1 MNHSLIRRSAAEG
14 VGTAGLVLSAFGGGH
29 FATKLGANS
38 AEAAIIGTL
47 AVVGTL
53 VAVLH
58 AIGPL
63 TGGHVNPAVTIAAWA
78 DRGITRIEAL
88 AYVASQLMVAVVGA
102 IMANLLWHVTTLAPG
117 RGSVTT
123 TSLVAECLAAGGL
136 VGVILG
142 TAKGG
147 SGSRLPIVV
156 PSFVLAASFAAPFGF
171 ANPAVAIAK
180 ALAGG
185 GPGAGALML
194 LLVCE
199 AGAAMVAVLVVG
211 ELYRNRDAVPAA
223 PPAPAASGSPLGT
236 RTLEL
241 VTPTLSAEAQ
251 HVLHDVTERL
261 VRPTDLVVQ
270 HRDGRFLVLLDS
282 AEDDAMASFERRV
295 NDHLTVALM
304 AAGQPSATVTVRPVE
319 TLVEAS

>member
-1 MNHSLIRRSAAEG
+1 MG
-14 VGTAGLVLSAFGGGH
+14 
-29 FATKLGANS
+29 
-38 AEAAIIGTL
+38 
-47 AVVGTL
+47 
-53 VAVLH
+53 
-58 AIGPL
+58 
-63 TGGHVNPAVTIAAWA
+63 
-78 DRGITRIEAL
+78 
-88 AYVASQLMVAVVGA
+88 AVVGA
-102 IMANLLWHVTTLAPG
+102 VMANVLWHVSTLTPG

-136 VGVILG
+136 VGVIHG

-147 SGSRLPIVV
+147 AANRLAVVV

-180 ALAGG
+180 ALAGD

-199 AGAAMVAVLVVG
+199 AVAAIVAVLVVG
-211 ELYRNRDAVPAA
+211 EPYRDREAVPAVAATDGSTPIATAA
-223 PPAPAASGSPLGT
+223 PRGT

-241 VTPTLSAEAQ
+241 VTPTLSPEAQ

-270 HRDGRFLVLLDS
+270 HRDGRFLVLLDA
-282 AEDDAMASFERRV
+282 AEDEAVASFERRV

-304 AAGQPSATVTVRPVE
+304 AAGQPATNVTVRPVD
-319 TLVEAS
+319 TLVEAG